1 MDPTIGAQNSINFTI
16 LKYIYIYRPASKEK
30 DNQRQQDTDRQT
42 DPLIQHGGNE
52 GSQERYAVETGIFL

>member
-1 MDPTIGAQNSINFTI
+1 MYI
-16 LKYIYIYRPASKEK
+16 YIYIYRPASKEK